1 MYIFTFLIIFLLYI
15 FTVLIIL
22 LLFKRNENLYTYL
35 FFFVEQNHD
44 GLIVRSE
51 TKVTADVFAAC
62 PNLRVVGR
70 AGTGVDNIDLQAATR
85 KGVIVLKYV
94 HIILYSSFFSCL
106 QYNKKSKAEQN
117 NNS

>member
-1 MYIFTFLIIFLLYI
+1 MKMYIFFSA
-15 FTVLIIL
+15 
-22 LLFKRNENLYTYL
+22 
-35 FFFVEQNHD
+35 EQNHD
-44 GLIVRSE
+44 ALIVRSE

-94 HIILYSSFFSCL
+94 YNLKVLFSS
-106 QYNKKSKAEQN
+106 
-117 NNS
+117 

>member
-1 MYIFTFLIIFLLYI
+1 MIFLS
-15 FTVLIIL
+15 
-22 LLFKRNENLYTYL
+22 
-35 FFFVEQNHD
+35 VEQNHD
-44 GLIVRSE
+44 ALIVRSE

-94 HIILYSSFFSCL
+94 HDLILFYLVHNITEKINMSRIILY
-106 QYNKKSKAEQN
+106 
-117 NNS
+117 